1 MNKSG
6 MEGDY
11 KSSNNNVR
19 RGGDDL
25 LYKDYLNLL
34 TTSNAREMHVYAVQN
49 LEPIIEKVIDM
60 IMTNRDEY
68 NKLTN
73 LIELELP
80 VDYENAQAKILSVL
94 EKGLTEE
101 RAMDGLQKGII
112 ARLLK
117 AFSYQPSSLH
127 NVLMMLLQTHIIRGK
142 YRVDITTIIS
152 IILSPYTKLHDFAI
166 KALSIMS
173 DPNVHDNM
181 NYDIQFEN
189 HIKMLI
195 DLTLSKKKSYEF
207 RNLALQTLA
216 NVALKDNLKPQIL
229 YNRGLETLLY
239 HLRNDENL
247 DGQRLAAKALLN
259 LSSNSR
265 KSNWL
270 VLIF

>member
-1 MNKSG
+1 MGKSAYDT
-6 MEGDY
+6 GDY
-11 KSSNNNVR
+11 KTTSGIR
-19 RGGDDL
+19 KGGDDL

-49 LEPIIEKVIDM
+49 LEPIIEKVIEM
-60 IMTNRDEY
+60 IMSNREEY
-68 NKLTN
+68 HKLCN

-80 VDYENAQAKILSVL
+80 VDYEYAQIKILTAL
-94 EKGLTEE
+94 EKALTKE
-101 RAMDGLQKGII
+101 RAYDGLQKGII
-112 ARLLK
+112 QRLLK

-127 NVLMMLLQTHIIRGK
+127 NCLMMLLQTHIVRGK
-142 YRVDITTIIS
+142 YRVDISTIIS
-152 IILSPYTKLHDFAI
+152 IILSPYSKLHDFAI

-173 DPNVHDNM
+173 DPNIHENM
-181 NYDIQFEN
+181 SYDIQFEN
-189 HIKMLI
+189 HVKLLV

-259 LSSNSR
+259 LSSNSS
-265 KSNWL
+265 KNCSL
-270 VLIF
+270 FE